1 MSQVHSVH
9 SVRGVMLP
17 LPPCVAPSAT
27 LGQLADVFREGSV
40 SHALVVNRHAA
51 LLGSIAARDVLT
63 AARDLQAQ
71 GAGERGTVMCKVSEA
86 LFCAAD
92 FLKPCPVLVS
102 VGTSLAEAAELLR
115 KSGGYP
121 AIVVGANRAPVGL
134 ITELELTGISSAY
147 RPAEAVLV

>member
-1 MSQVHSVH
+1 MNQVHTAH

-17 LPPCVAPSAT
+17 LPPCVAPSVT
-27 LGQLADVFREGSV
+27 LRQLIDVFRQGSV

-63 AARDLQAQ
+63 AARDLPAQ
-71 GAGERGTVMCKVSEA
+71 WAGERETVMCKVADA

-92 FLKPCPVLVS
+92 FLKPCPVIVS
-102 VGTSLAEAAELLR
+102 AGTPLDQAAEFLR
-115 KSGGYP
+115 ERGGDP
-121 AIVVGANRAPVGL
+121 AIVVDAHGAPIGL
-134 ITELELTGISSAY
+134 VTELELTGISPAY

>member
-27 LGQLADVFREGSV
+27 LRQLADVFREGSA
-40 SHALVVNRHAA
+40 SHALVVNRHDA

-63 AARDLQAQ
+63 ARDLQAQ
-71 GAGERGTVMCKVSEA
+71 GTGERGTMMCKVSEA

-134 ITELELTGISSAY
+134 ITELELRGISAAY